1 MLHPNRKLLTLL
13 LYQPMENH
21 LKCFPGFL
29 LEIHN
34 FLQRRAVTPTLFSHF
49 NVGFRIYAEIF
60 ILINEKRPNHVT
72 RGFPSPRI
80 KVRTDWHGLPM
91 WLLSS
96 RRIITFKLYFSS
108 HKRDFPF
115 LKEMIGGFVK
125 IAFSKGWLQCSIDI
139 CFKFLTAEWYVVT
152 FWLLCMRKSWIPRGK
167 VDPWQRPFYDVF

>member
-1 MLHPNRKLLTLL
+1 
-13 LYQPMENH
+13 MENH

-34 FLQRRAVTPTLFSHF
+34 FLQCRAVTPTLFSHF
-49 NVGFRIYAEIF
+49 NVGSRIYAEIF

-139 CFKFLTAEWYVVT
+139 CFKFLTAEWYVMT
-152 FWLLCMRKSWIPRGK
+152 FWLLCMRKSWLPGGK

>member
-1 MLHPNRKLLTLL
+1 
-13 LYQPMENH
+13 MENH

-49 NVGFRIYAEIF
+49 NVGSSIYAEIF

-125 IAFSKGWLQCSIDI
+125 ISFSK
-139 CFKFLTAEWYVVT
+139 V
-152 FWLLCMRKSWIPRGK
+152 
-167 VDPWQRPFYDVF
+167 